1 MATAQGIV
9 RFHQQERTLT
19 FRVEGRATMNQSTPM
34 RRCAERAIEAGTTR
48 ICVDLR
54 SCSYM
59 DSTFLGTLLTLR
71 KLIDNRCGGEMI
83 LITPSEACCRILQQM
98 GLLDVLTMQ
107 TVESDP
113 TIKWSELAPEVP
125 DAGSFKRT
133 ITQAH
138 QELASLPGAAGEQ
151 FKAVARCMAQAEQTP
166 PAPPPAAPPKE

>member
-34 RRCAERAIEAGTTR
+34 RRCAERAVDAGATE

-54 SCSYM
+54 NCSYM

-71 KLIDNRCGGEMI
+71 KLLAGRSRKELI

-98 GLLDVLTMQ
+98 GLLDVL
-107 TVESDP
+107 VIHSIESDP
-113 TIKWSELAPEVP
+113 LVGWTDLVTESP
-125 DAGSFKRT
+125 DAGTFKRT
-133 ITQAH
+133 IAQAH
-138 QELASLPGAAGEQ
+138 EELASLPGQAGEQ
-151 FKAVARCMAQAEQTP
+151 FKAVARCMAQAEEQ
-166 PAPPPAAPPKE
+166 PAARPPAAPPKE

>member
-34 RRCAERAIEAGTTR
+34 RRCAERAVEAGATS

-54 SCSYM
+54 NCSYM

-71 KLIDNRCGGEMI
+71 KLLANRCHNELI
-83 LITPSEACCRILQQM
+83 LVTPSEACARILQQM
-98 GLLDVLTMQ
+98 GLLDVLAIQAIET
-107 TVESDP
+107 DP
-113 TIKWSELAPEVP
+113 HVDWSELVTDTP
-125 DAGSFKRT
+125 DAGTFKRT

-138 QELASLPGAAGEQ
+138 EELASLPGPAGEQ
-151 FKAVARCMAQAEQTP
+151 FKAVARCMAQAEKQP
-166 PAPPPAAPPKE
+166 PAPPPKE

>member
-34 RRCAERAIEAGTTR
+34 RRCAERAIDAGATR

-54 SCSYM
+54 NCSYM

-71 KLIDNRCGGEMI
+71 KLIDNRCHGEMI
-83 LITPSEACCRILQQM
+83 LITPSEACCRILHQM

-107 TVESDP
+107 SVEMDP
-113 TIKWSELAPEVP
+113 SAVWSELPAETP
-125 DAGSFKRT
+125 DAGTFKRT
-133 ITQAH
+133 IAQAH
-138 QELASLPGAAGEQ
+138 QELANLPGPAGEQ
-151 FKAVARCMAQAEQTP
+151 FKAVARCMAQAEPPQ
-166 PAPPPAAPPKE
+166 PAPPPASPPKE